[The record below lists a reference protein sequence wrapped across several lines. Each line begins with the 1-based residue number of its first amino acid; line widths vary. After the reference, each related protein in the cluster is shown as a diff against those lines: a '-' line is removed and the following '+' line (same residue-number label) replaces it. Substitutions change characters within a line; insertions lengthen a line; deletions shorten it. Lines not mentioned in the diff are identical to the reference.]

1 MAVDVAVAVA
11 RVIVVEHVFTTLA
24 VRLADGKVDC
34 AATVQRSREN
44 LRAVCTILRETRQAR
59 AREINSAV
67 HRNGRGL

>member
-1 MAVDVAVAVA
+1 MAVDFAVAGTD
-11 RVIVVEHVFTTLA
+11 VVGAQRGVPALA
-24 VRLADGKVDC
+24 VRLADGKADC

-59 AREINSAV
+59 AREINSVV

>member
-1 MAVDVAVAVA
+1 MAVDFAVAGTD
-11 RVIVVEHVFTTLA
+11 VVGAQRGVPALA

-59 AREINSAV
+59 AREINSVV

>member
-1 MAVDVAVAVA
+1 MAVDFAVAGTD
-11 RVIVVEHVFTTLA
+11 VVGAQRGVPALA
-24 VRLADGKVDC
+24 VRLADGKFDC

-59 AREINSAV
+59 AREINSVV

>member
-1 MAVDVAVAVA
+1 MAVDSAVAGTD
-11 RVIVVEHVFTTLA
+11 VVGAQRGVPALA

-44 LRAVCTILRETRQAR
+44 LRIACAVLREARQTCAG
-59 AREINSAV
+59 EVNCAV

>member
-1 MAVDVAVAVA
+1 MAVDSAVAGTD
-11 RVIVVEHVFTTLA
+11 VVGAQRGVPALA

-59 AREINSAV
+59 AREINSVV